1 MRERRT
7 AAGEA
12 ESNVQS
18 SDKGKIEKIWVQ
30 LGCNKTSRGLLK
42 APRVAIGAAKL
53 QLVTS
58 KTLPVTAEAA
68 GSSPVVPAIHSQEL
82 TETASFSR
90 GHKKAQ
96 NRYRK

>member
-18 SDKGKIEKIWVQ
+18 SDKDKIEKIWVQ

-42 APRVAIGAAKL
+42 ASRVAIGAAKL
-53 QLVTS
+53 QLV
-58 KTLPVTAEAA
+58 LFQLDRP
-68 GSSPVVPAIHSQEL
+68 
-82 TETASFSR
+82 
-90 GHKKAQ
+90 
-96 NRYRK
+96 N